1 MILLLCLLVS
11 GLLFGAPLEYKL
23 LKKFR
28 ETGDVGTALFLLE
41 NYPTA
46 VFGDELRIELA
57 EILERRGE
65 PERAKKVL
73 EGVNLSNLREEYAER
88 TARLWKK
95 LNLNPKPLLLRFPE
109 HAPEAIRRV
118 ELNRVE
124 LEKVLGRLLR
134 KRRYEEVLRHAGEL
148 CFYRGVA
155 LYRMKRYEEALK
167 VLRDCRDQR
176 ADLYVLLSYIRMGDV
191 SSAELFAL
199 KRDREDLYFR
209 LGWLFLSAGDY
220 RRARKYISV
229 SGENFR
235 RFFYSAILSVIEGK
249 LLLAYEDL
257 SLAERYAR
265 GSFER
270 ARVYFWKYRILRAL
284 GRKELAFY
292 YLRKCAD
299 LSGFYATVARMYLK
313 KKLYEEPT
321 LVVKGNPG
329 GRVAKE
335 LRAVRELGFLHYMR
349 LEAFRRIEEITPE
362 DVFELV
368 RVDPHTA
375 IKLAVRKFGA
385 NSDIYR
391 AIAYPTPF
399 RVIVKRAS
407 RRYGVPEALI
417 YAVMRQ
423 ESLFD
428 PIAISRSDAKG
439 LMQLLDSTAR
449 WQAER
454 IGYELRD
461 VFDPETNVFLGT
473 AYLRFL
479 IDLWDGDLVRAIAS
493 YNAGQGAVSRWVDYR
508 DDFLFIETIPYD
520 ETRNYVRRVLWFYYI
535 YAEKL
540 SLRAVLSFPPAR

>member
-1 MILLLCLLVS
+1 
-11 GLLFGAPLEYKL
+11 
-23 LKKFR
+23 
-28 ETGDVGTALFLLE
+28 
-41 NYPTA
+41 
-46 VFGDELRIELA
+46 
-57 EILERRGE
+57 
-65 PERAKKVL
+65 
-73 EGVNLSNLREEYAER
+73 
-88 TARLWKK
+88 
-95 LNLNPKPLLLRFPE
+95 
-109 HAPEAIRRV
+109 
-118 ELNRVE
+118 
-124 LEKVLGRLLR
+124 
-134 KRRYEEVLRHAGEL
+134 
-148 CFYRGVA
+148 
-155 LYRMKRYEEALK
+155 
-167 VLRDCRDQR
+167 
-176 ADLYVLLSYIRMGDV
+176 
-191 SSAELFAL
+191 
-199 KRDREDLYFR
+199 
-209 LGWLFLSAGDY
+209 AGDY

-265 GSFER
+265 GNFER

-299 LSGFYATVARMYLK
+299 LSGFYATVAKMYLK
-313 KKLYEEPT
+313 EKLYSEPT

-540 SLRAVLSFPPAR
+540 SFRAVLSFPPAR